1 MTYALT
7 VMNATLLVRTPSP
20 VWYQPSR
27 SGSSADARAARSE
40 TRATIRRA
48 AARAKRAIGG
58 PLVSKRGAQRYRLG
72 ARRVHAVLVGSGDE
86 KVPEGAD
93 ATGKVLDE
101 MRGIA
106 ETLALVKRAAR

>member
-1 MTYALT
+1 M
-7 VMNATLLVRTPSP
+7 
-20 VWYQPSR
+20 
-27 SGSSADARAARSE
+27 
-40 TRATIRRA
+40 
-48 AARAKRAIGG
+48 
-58 PLVSKRGAQRYRLG
+58 
-72 ARRVHAVLVGSGDE
+72 HAVLVGSGDE